1 MATTKTQTNTTTK
14 APVAEAKVHEKRRQT
29 FSGVVVSNKM
39 KDTAVVAVERFVK
52 HTKYHKFMNKT
63 TKIMA
68 HDVGNTKKI
77 GDKATIEACKPI
89 SKNKAFKIIA

>member
-1 MATTKTQTNTTTK
+1 MATTASQQKTTAAEPIK
-14 APVAEAKVHEKRRQT
+14 AKRQT
-29 FSGVVVSNKM
+29 FTGVVVSDKM
-39 KDTAVVAVERFVK
+39 KDTSVVLIKRYVK
-52 HTKYHKFMNKT
+52 HPKYQKFMNRS

-77 GDKATIEACKPI
+77 GDTATIEACRPI